1 MKRKG
6 DDGSPTQSKRPSGS
20 SSGDSYGKSQ
30 VPASGGRGGSDLG
43 CTAGKLTTNDSSSYL
58 KEVKE
63 TFQDQREKYDMF
75 LEVLKDLKA
84 QRTDTVGASARVK
97 ELFEGHNNLIS
108 GFNVFLQ
115 KGYEITLDDDE
126 ASPQREKVEFG
137 RAIDFVNKIMIRFQN
152 DLRVYEAFLDI
163 MNTYR
168 KEHNDINKV
177 YNEISTLFDG
187 HPDLVEEFTTFLP
200 EEASVSAKNPVL
212 PKAALLLVQNAPYLR
227 NSFEHSSGRN
237 SGIPTYM

>member
-1 MKRKG
+1 MPEISLLLKLTR
-6 DDGSPTQSKRPSGS
+6 
-20 SSGDSYGKSQ
+20 YGKSQ

-43 CTAGKLTTNDSSSYL
+43 CTAGKITNNSSSYL

-108 GFNVFLQ
+108 GFNIFLQ
-115 KGYEITLDDDE
+115 KGYEITLEDDE
-126 ASPQREKVEFG
+126 AAPQREKVEFG
-137 RAIDFVNKIMIRFQN
+137 RAIDFIRFQN

-187 HPDLVEEFTTFLP
+187 HPDLVDEFTTFLP
-200 EEASVSAKNPVL
+200 EEASVSSKNL
-212 PKAALLLVQNAPYLR
+212 GL
-227 NSFEHSSGRN
+227 
-237 SGIPTYM
+237 

>member
-6 DDGSPTQSKRPSGS
+6 DDGSSSQSKRPSGS
-20 SSGDSYGKSQ
+20 SSGDSHGKSR
-30 VPASGGRGGSDLG
+30 VPASEGRGGSDL
-43 CTAGKLTTNDSSSYL
+43 CCSAGKLITNDSSSYL

-84 QRTDTVGASARVK
+84 QRTDTVSASARVK

-108 GFNVFLQ
+108 GFNIFLQ
-115 KGYEITLDDDE
+115 KGYEITLEDDE
-126 ASPQREKVEFG
+126 AALQKEKVEFG

-152 DLRVYEAFLDI
+152 DLRVYEAFLDV
-163 MNTYR
+163 MYTYR

-177 YNEISTLFDG
+177 YNEIWLMSSQHFFQKK
-187 HPDLVEEFTTFLP
+187 HQFQQRILVCEL
-200 EEASVSAKNPVL
+200 
-212 PKAALLLVQNAPYLR
+212 
-227 NSFEHSSGRN
+227 
-237 SGIPTYM
+237 

>member
-6 DDGSPTQSKRPSGS
+6 DDGSSSQSKRPSGS
-20 SSGDSYGKSQ
+20 SSGDSHGKSR
-30 VPASGGRGGSDLG
+30 VPASEGRGGSDL
-43 CTAGKLTTNDSSSYL
+43 CCSAGKLTTNDSSSYL

-84 QRTDTVGASARVK
+84 QRTDTVSASARVK

-108 GFNVFLQ
+108 GFNIFLQ
-115 KGYEITLDDDE
+115 KGYEITLEDDE
-126 ASPQREKVEFG
+126 AALQKEKVEFG

-163 MNTYR
+163 MYTYR

-187 HPDLVEEFTTFLP
+187 HPDLVDEFIAFLP
-200 EEASVSAKNPVL
+200 EEASVSAKNL
-212 PKAALLLVQNAPYLR
+212 GL
-227 NSFEHSSGRN
+227 
-237 SGIPTYM
+237 